1 MYAICFN
8 ATLVII
14 IIISIIM
21 LTILILFTGPRQ
33 LSKYINHTY
42 LQIIKGGSARLSSKS
57 EIKKNK
63 QQISQFWIPIPIG
76 NFPKKISREDFPKF
90 FLPHLPKKL
99 S

>member
-14 IIISIIM
+14 IIIISIIL

-57 EIKKNK
+57 EIRKKNK
-63 QQISQFWIPIPIG
+63 QQISQF
-76 NFPKKISREDFPKF
+76 
-90 FLPHLPKKL
+90 
-99 S
+99 